1 MNKARRKAIEK
12 IAEKLDELKSEF
24 EGLRDEEQEAY
35 DNMPEAFQESERGEI
50 AENII
55 YNMDSILG
63 NLEDLYDDM
72 MAIEDV

>member
-12 IAEKLDELKSEF
+12 IAKKLDELKSEF

-35 DNMPEAFQESERGEI
+35 DNMPEAFQESERGET
-50 AENII
+50 AESIL
-55 YNMDSILG
+55 YNMD
-63 NLEDLYDDM
+63 NVLEELESLYDDM